1 MVPDVAAYPKIPGE
15 NGPMVTGVDADGT
28 PLFETTM
35 LTVAVVP
42 GGTRLQGTWALI
54 CELVPVPGCS

>member
-1 MVPDVAAYPKIPGE
+1 MRLLNPKIPGE
-15 NGPMVTGVDADGT
+15 NGAMFTGVVAEGT

-42 GGTRLQGTWALI
+42 GVTSPQGTWALI
-54 CELVPVPGCS
+54 CELVPVPGCT